1 MWKKIRLALTRKAE
15 LARPIQL
22 IVFITDR
29 CNARCVHCFNWRA
42 LNQGDDK
49 LSLGELQQLSTD
61 VGDILTLGVSGGE
74 PFLRKDIAEIFGM
87 FAKGNDVREI
97 AIPTN
102 GLMPKRIATYVRD
115 MLDQGTS
122 STRLMISLSLDGLP
136 DLHDRIRGV
145 PGNFHKVQETY
156 QALTTLKKE
165 HPYHSFTIKI
175 GTTLCNWN
183 IRQIPDLAAWVRD
196 EMPDVDFHNFEI
208 MRGEPKDK
216 RIGPPH
222 VSNLKWVKP
231 YIFDVWSKYTFYGQG
246 HPIQSWLALG
256 LKRFIFTLYIEML
269 HQRKQLIPCYA
280 GHTSAVVDA
289 KGNLYFCE
297 LRKSIGNLHEAT
309 FYELW
314 HSDQAKRMRA
324 SIERGD
330 CYCVHSCFQQKNVFL
345 NPRLWPHIVFYLL
358 TGRFTLPPPSHIP
371 SALQNETNDR
381 YHSR

>member
-1 MWKKIRLALTRKAE
+1 MWKRIRLALTRKAE

-42 LNQGDDK
+42 LNQGNDV
-49 LSLGELQQLSTD
+49 SLDELQQLTTD
-61 VGDILTLGVSGGE
+61 VGDLLTLGVSGGE
-74 PFLRKDIAEIFGM
+74 PFLRKDIAEVFGM
-87 FAKGNDVREI
+87 FANGNNVREI

-102 GLMPKRIATYVRD
+102 GLMPERTAAHVRD
-115 MLDQGTS
+115 MLDQGT

-145 PGNFHKVQETY
+145 PGNFDKVQETY
-156 QALTTLKKE
+156 QALAALKKE
-165 HPYHSFTIKI
+165 LPDRPFTIKI

-183 IRQIPDLAAWVRD
+183 IRQIPDLTTWVRD

-208 MRGEPKDK
+208 MRGDPKDE
-216 RIGPPH
+216 RIGPPR
-222 VSNLKWVKP
+222 VSDLKWVKP

-246 HPIQSWLALG
+246 HPIQAWLALG
-256 LKRFIFTLYIEML
+256 LKRFIFNLYIEIL
-269 HQRKQLIPCYA
+269 YRRKQLIPCYA

-297 LRKSIGNLHEAT
+297 LRESIGNLHEAS
-309 FYELW
+309 FNELW
-314 HSDQAKRMRA
+314 HSDRAKCIRA

-345 NPRLWPHIVFYLL
+345 NPRLWPHVVLYLL
-358 TGRFTLPPPSHIP
+358 TGRFTLPPPSHIRP
-371 SALQNETNDR
+371 RSSEERDK
-381 YHSR
+381 H